1 MAAPLP
7 SYVYEPSVHHLIVLS
22 LNSRSSMELLHS
34 ASLPRITLNFFV
46 KFTLSV
52 ILSLWARSIGVSS
65 LKAFVCC
72 NEIIFPLPYGVS
84 SSMTSRSFSKI
95 IASLRSF

>member
-65 LKAFVCC
+65 LK
-72 NEIIFPLPYGVS
+72 IIFPLPYGVS